1 MQFVKKEYYQILQNF
16 HFKPLL
22 LQFLVYRVSMLPVK
36 IWLNFRLLSIINKT
50 LFLLDQAKLNSSP
63 KFLSNKEV
71 KLDFGEVRKNYGGIW
86 TSVVLC
92 KFSKEQYKRSLIML
106 NEKVYIFSIFYR
118 LTQIWWHSHLND
130 LVFWC

>member
-1 MQFVKKEYYQILQNF
+1 MSNRNTIKWYRISLSSHYYYNF
-16 HFKPLL
+16 
-22 LQFLVYRVSMLPVK
+22 FLVYRLILLPVE
-36 IWLNFRLLSIINKT
+36 IWLIDCLLLIINKT

-106 NEKVYIFSIFYR
+106 NEKVYIFSFFHK
-118 LTQIWWHSHLND
+118 LTQIWWHSHLNNS
-130 LVFWC
+130 VFWC